1 MSLGQNTAAAEKLTS
16 YLERIENV
24 LEEIDGL
31 KGDLKDL
38 KLEARNDGFN
48 VTALLRL
55 VAIRRDKQ
63 RASQENELLNDL
75 VLYAHATGMP
85 LDIAGLDDDARSP
98 PAARPADAGNGDW
111 RVRIH
116 PHPTLP
122 TLPAAFPSLT
132 ASTPS
137 VMRGHVQACPA
148 HPRASAGHGWGRQAG
163 DGRDEAGRARP

>member
-55 VAIRRDKQ
+55 VAIRRDQQ
-63 RASQENELLNDL
+63 RARQENELLNDL

-85 LDIAGLDDDARSP
+85 LDIASLDDDA
-98 PAARPADAGNGDW
+98 PA
-111 RVRIH
+111 H
-116 PHPTLP
+116 LP
-122 TLPAAFPSLT
+122 LDQPLPATMP
-132 ASTPS
+132 
-137 VMRGHVQACPA
+137 G
-148 HPRASAGHGWGRQAG
+148 
-163 DGRDEAGRARP
+163 E

>member
-1 MSLGQNTAAAEKLTS
+1 MALGQNTAAAEKLTS

-38 KLEARNDGFN
+38 KVEARNDGFN

-75 VLYAHATGMP
+75 VLYAHA
-85 LDIAGLDDDARSP
+85 
-98 PAARPADAGNGDW
+98 AARPASASSS
-111 RVRIH
+111 VRRLKDQ
-116 PHPTLP
+116 PHT
-122 TLPAAFPSLT
+122 PADS
-132 ASTPS
+132 
-137 VMRGHVQACPA
+137 
-148 HPRASAGHGWGRQAG
+148 PRQ
-163 DGRDEAGRARP
+163 RAERAIAA

>member
-1 MSLGQNTAAAEKLTS
+1 MALGQNTAAAEKLTS

-38 KLEARNDGFN
+38 KVEARNDGFN

-85 LDIAGLDDDARSP
+85 LDIGAVDDAAASHP
-98 PAARPADAGNGDW
+98 PLDQPAPAA
-111 RVRIH
+111 
-116 PHPTLP
+116 
-122 TLPAAFPSLT
+122 
-132 ASTPS
+132 
-137 VMRGHVQACPA
+137 
-148 HPRASAGHGWGRQAG
+148 ASA
-163 DGRDEAGRARP
+163 D